1 MGAGNKSGQ
10 LLMPATDTPGTNEY
24 GQANVNKCVLFVVL
38 CESGPMHLA
47 EPTFARVPTAERKTC
62 FRGELQWHRNVDP
75 WRIKWPSSA
84 LQLTTGGPSENSAG
98 RAKA

>member
-1 MGAGNKSGQ
+1 MWHLSSVGGPVGAGNKSGQ

-62 FRGELQWHRNVDP
+62 FRGELQSKCR
-75 WRIKWPSSA
+75 SLAYQMA
-84 LQLTTGGPSENSAG
+84 LLGVAIDNRWTQ
-98 RAKA
+98 